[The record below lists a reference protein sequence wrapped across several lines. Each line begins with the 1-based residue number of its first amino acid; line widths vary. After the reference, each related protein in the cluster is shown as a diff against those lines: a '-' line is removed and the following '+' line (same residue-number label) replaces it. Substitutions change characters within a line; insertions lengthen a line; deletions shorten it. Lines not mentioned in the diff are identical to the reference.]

1 MTMAFVDANGIRVQY
16 ELSGSEGLPVVVFS
30 HVLGANLSMWEPQ
43 VLALAGRFR
52 VLRYDGR
59 GHGMSS
65 VPEGPYALADLGRD
79 VLGLLDALAIGRVNF
94 CGLSIGGLVGQ
105 WLGIQAPERL
115 NRLVLANTAAK
126 IGSEEIWNARV
137 ELVEREG
144 LAPVIP
150 GALERWLTAGFRA
163 AHPEIARSAEAMMQA
178 TSPAGY
184 MACCM
189 ALRDA
194 DFRARLGG
202 VALPVLVIAGID
214 DPVTTP
220 GDGRFLA
227 EAFSGARYV
236 ELQAAHLSN
245 VDAADAFNAVL
256 LEFLGD

>member
-1 MTMAFVDANGIRVQY
+1 MAFVDANGIRIHY
-16 ELSGSEGLPVVVFS
+16 EFSGNEGLPVVVFS

-43 VLALAGRFR
+43 VRALEGRFR

-59 GHGMSS
+59 GHGASS
-65 VPEGPYALADLGRD
+65 VPEGPYALGDLGRD

-94 CGLSIGGLVGQ
+94 CGLSIGGMVGQ
-105 WLGIQAPERL
+105 WLGIHAPQRL

-137 ELVEREG
+137 ALVEREG

-150 GALERWLTAGFRA
+150 GALERWLTAGLRA
-163 AHPEIARSAEAMMQA
+163 AHPEIARWAEAMMRA
-178 TSPAGY
+178 TNPAGY

-189 ALRDA
+189 ALRDT
-194 DFRARLGG
+194 DFRASLGG
-202 VALPVLVIAGID
+202 IALPVLVIAGSD

-220 GDGRFLA
+220 ADGRFLA
-227 EAFSGARYV
+227 EAISGARYV

-245 VDAADAFNAVL
+245 VEAADAFNAIL